1 MYSHF
6 SQTDWVT
13 PFGLIFILAILVA
26 WYFARRNASSI
37 AIDPSHVDLIVPVTI
52 VVGIAGGTVLAAF
65 MPMDHQVA
73 GEAMDHGLRIR
84 LFSMLGTG
92 AIGLFIY
99 SRIAGLEFSRML
111 DLFALP
117 TLAGLAV
124 HRVGCFLAGCCWG
137 DIAIAAEVDTLAA
150 QVQST
155 SFLQG
160 IPGAV
165 QYPPG
170 SLPFDQH
177 LALGLILEGAPASL
191 PVYPVQLYEAVLLLV
206 MIFTLS
212 RVRWRSAPR
221 GTLAV
226 LTVFSYALMRFFIEY
241 LRADG
246 QLVFA
251 NLSITQLQCI
261 MLALSILL
269 LPRLRGRMALRGT

>member
-26 WYFARRNASSI
+26 WYWARRNASSVDL
-37 AIDPSHVDLIVPVTI
+37 DPSHVDLVVPVTI
-52 VVGIAGGTVLAAF
+52 VVGIAGGAVLAAF
-65 MPMDHQVA
+65 MPVDHQVA
-73 GEAMDHGLRIR
+73 GEAMNHGLRIR

-92 AIGLFIY
+92 AVGVFIY
-99 SRIAGLEFSRML
+99 SRIARLSFARML
-111 DLFALP
+111 DVFALP

-124 HRVGCFLAGCCWG
+124 HRIGCFLAGCCWG
-137 DIAIAAEVDTLAA
+137 DIAIAAEVETLAA
-150 QVQST
+150 QVQTT

-160 IPGAV
+160 LPGAV

-177 LALGLILEGAPASL
+177 VALGLIGEGAAASL
-191 PVYPVQLYEAVLLLV
+191 PVHPVQLYEAALLLL
-206 MIFTLS
+206 MIAVLS
-212 RVRWRSAPR
+212 RVAWRSAPR

-226 LTVFSYALMRFFIEY
+226 LTVSTYALMRFFIEF

-246 QLVFA
+246 HLVFA
-251 NLSITQLQCI
+251 DLSITQLQCLV
-261 MLALSILL
+261 LAPTVLL
-269 LPRLRGRMALRGT
+269 LPWLRRRVALRGE